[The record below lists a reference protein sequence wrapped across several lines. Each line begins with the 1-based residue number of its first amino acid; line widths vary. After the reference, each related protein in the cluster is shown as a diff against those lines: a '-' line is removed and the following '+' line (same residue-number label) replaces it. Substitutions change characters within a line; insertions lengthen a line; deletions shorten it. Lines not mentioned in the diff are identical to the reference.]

1 MGERMNLPS
10 IFRLKRCDKPRDGVF
25 AYMILD
31 PTSTFIKIENGKEV
45 TFEVKGSHYI
55 EETYKDG
62 ELLCGQGWFSPTE
75 KMTL

>member
-10 IFRLKRCDKPRDGVF
+10 IFRLKRCDKPKDGIFAYTDMDPTFETRDG
-25 AYMILD
+25 LR
-31 PTSTFIKIENGKEV
+31 KI
-45 TFEVKGSHYI
+45 KGSHYI